1 MNIRKL
7 YKKIKKLEK
16 KNPNF
21 SIIAIN
27 KHEIVSTDRGS
38 IYMRDNLVKIPI
50 LYKFVNNY
58 ITTDEDLKQEILKII
73 GE

>member
-38 IYMRDNLVKIPI
+38 MYMRDNLVKIPEIYNLCKDNKELNFLAKRI
-50 LYKFVNNY
+50 L
-58 ITTDEDLKQEILKII
+58 DII